1 MNDSVRLGRIFGIP
15 VGLHWGVLLVAALF
29 TVNLATNAL
38 PVMASEASLG
48 LRLAVGLGGVCVF
61 LASILAHEFGHAV
74 TALRHGIGVSG
85 VTLWFMGGVAK
96 LDKQATTAR
105 AEFMVA
111 VAGPVTSLVL
121 GAFFGALAVIAE
133 AVAAGRLA
141 VAVLIWLGAI
151 NVILAVFNL
160 LPAAPLD
167 GGRVLTAI
175 LWRRWGDPDRARL
188 VAGRC
193 GLVLGALLSMAGLY
207 LALTGTPIALF
218 NVAIGLMVFFA
229 ASAEVQGAV
238 ITRRL
243 RTPVAE
249 LYHPHP
255 AVIPDSATLA
265 QFDMMTPSVDAD
277 IAHPVVR
284 WSNEPVGYIGPTAA
298 RVRGPAR
305 SWTTVGQV
313 MHDPTEMIRIELTA
327 TADDLLDRWRD
338 APAPMALALD
348 GDGRIVGSI
357 TEASIRPLL
366 EPPTR
371 WGSDRDPGRDLA
383 PPPPYQP
390 PAAAPVLGP
399 GPIPTRPPLQ

>member
-15 VGLHWGVLLVAALF
+15 VGLHWGALLVAALF
-29 TVNLATNAL
+29 TFNLATNAL
-38 PVMASEASLG
+38 PVMAPEASLG

-74 TALRHGIGVSG
+74 TALRQGIGVSG
-85 VTLWFMGGVAK
+85 VTLWLMGGVAK

-105 AEFMVA
+105 AEFLVA
-111 VAGPVTSLVL
+111 VAGPATSLVL
-121 GAFFGALAVIAE
+121 GLFFAALAVIAD

-141 VAVLIWLGAI
+141 LAVLVWLAAI
-151 NVILAVFNL
+151 NLVLAVFNL

-167 GGRVLTAI
+167 GGRVLAAI

-193 GLVLGALLSMAGLY
+193 GLVFGVALSLAGIY
-207 LALTGTPIALF
+207 LAATGTPIALF
-218 NVAIGLMVFFA
+218 NVAVGLMIFFA
-229 ASAEVQGAV
+229 ASAEIRAAA

-255 AVIPDSATLA
+255 VAVPDQATLA
-265 QFDMMTPSVDAD
+265 QFDMVTPSIDAD
-277 IAHPVVR
+277 IAHPVLR
-284 WSNEPVGYIGPTAA
+284 WSTEPVGYIGPSAA
-298 RVRGPAR
+298 RVRGAAR

-313 MHDPTEMIRIELTA
+313 MHDPHELTRIEPTA
-327 TADDLLDRWRD
+327 TADDLLDRWRETPV
-338 APAPMALALD
+338 AMALVVD
-348 GDGRIVGSI
+348 DQGRVIGSI
-357 TEASIRPLL
+357 TEARIRPLL

-371 WGSDRDPGRDLA
+371 WGGDRDPVAEL
-383 PPPPYQP
+383 PPPPP
-390 PAAAPVLGP
+390 FARPAAAPVLGP
-399 GPIPTRPPLQ
+399 GTIPTRPPLQ